1 MKSVQCGSLQ
11 LFFTPPFLP
20 ALFFV
25 FAAYQPAFAETP
37 ISGNIQVAP
46 PTLKLIHHRHEHSL
60 IVSGKTA
67 DGIAVDL
74 SPQATLTSADPTIA
88 VIENGWVKPLK
99 SGQTQITVQAAG
111 QTVQVPVVVE
121 LPPAER
127 PYSFR
132 HEVMPVLSKGG
143 CNAGACHG
151 YSLGKNG
158 FKLSLRGGEATQ
170 DYQAVFGDQFGRRVN
185 LLKPSESLLLTKP
198 NGDVPHRG
206 GIRIG
211 KQSLSNKILQT
222 WIEQGAKSDFEDKAE
237 IEFVRVFP
245 ERFVV
250 EPGMKHRLQLI
261 AHYSDGTT
269 RDVTKL
275 AIFNVNTEGVA
286 EVDDVGLVTA
296 QNLGESAVVTR
307 FERKFAASRLIVLK
321 RNPDFQPTI
330 VAESLRDSDS
340 GANPGH
346 GVTGLQFIDL
356 HVINKLND
364 LKVKPSELSSDEEF
378 LRRVSL
384 DLIGLQPTA
393 DEVRKFL
400 ADADPA
406 KRTKTIDALFARP
419 EFVDHWSLKWGD
431 LLQNS
436 RVRLSEPAMY
446 GFREWIRSA
455 VASNMPLDEM
465 TRQVLTSKGGAADNA
480 AAAYFAVSKDTNDTL
495 ERVAEVFCGVRMLC
509 ARCHTHPLENWTQ
522 EDYYGLA
529 SFFNQ
534 VTAKNDPR
542 MVGVPNARAV
552 SLQLAAGFATNPR
565 SGQAQPPRFL
575 GGNPVSGTALAAGGA
590 TTSVPAAS
598 AVPLN
603 VDRRVQFATWL
614 TASDNP
620 MFARSLANRF
630 WSYFFSRGIIDPVD
644 DLRTTNPPINP
655 ELLDALT
662 KDFIEHRF
670 DVRHLMRRIVTS
682 QTYQRS
688 SLAND
693 SNRHDTLNFS
703 HAIPRRIAAEALL
716 DSLVQATGVREQ
728 FGGAPANF
736 SAAQLPDAEVTSDF
750 LNLFGKPQRAEACE
764 CERDGDSNMLQALHL
779 INGQSILRRV
789 TDPAGR
795 ITQIVKREP
804 KLTDDQLIEELYLWS
819 LARRPSDRELDVAKK
834 HFTTYGDQQRIEAAQ
849 DLTWGLLNSR
859 DFLLVR

>member
-1 MKSVQCGSLQ
+1 MVDRMPGLLILWCATAISVLSPCQS
-11 LFFTPPFLP
+11 
-20 ALFFV
+20 
-25 FAAYQPAFAETP
+25 FAEQIP
-37 ISGNIQVAP
+37 VDGNIQVVP
-46 PTLKLIHHRHEHSL
+46 SSLKLIHHRHEHSL
-60 IVSGKTA
+60 IVSGRTA
-67 DGIAVDL
+67 DGFAVDL
-74 SPQATLTSADPTIA
+74 SQAAVLSSNDSSIA

-111 QTVQVPVVVE
+111 QTVQVPVTVD
-121 LPPAER
+121 LPPTER
-127 PYSFR
+127 PFSFR

-143 CNAGACHG
+143 CNMGACHG

-185 LLKPSESLLLTKP
+185 LVKPSDSLLLTKP
-198 NGDVPHRG
+198 LGDVPHRG
-206 GIRIG
+206 GIRLTKG
-211 KQSLSNKILQT
+211 SLSHKILQS
-222 WIEQGAKSDFEDKAE
+222 WIEQGAKSDFDDKAE
-237 IEFVRVFP
+237 VEFVRIFP
-245 ERFVV
+245 ERFVL
-250 EPGMKHRLQLI
+250 EPSMSHRLQLV
-261 AHYSDGTT
+261 AHYTDGTT

-275 AIFNVNTEGVA
+275 AIFNVNTDGVA
-286 EVDDVGLVTA
+286 DVTDVGHVTA
-296 QNLGESAVVTR
+296 RGLGESAVVAR
-307 FERKFAASRLIVLK
+307 FERKFAAARLIVLNRK
-321 RNPDFQPTI
+321 PDFKPTPVPTEHFVDQHV
-330 VAESLRDSDS
+330 VA
-340 GANPGH
+340 
-346 GVTGLQFIDL
+346 
-356 HVINKLND
+356 KLND
-364 LKVKPSELSSDEEF
+364 LKITPSELSNDEEF
-378 LRRVSL
+378 LRRVSI

-393 DEVRKFL
+393 EDVRKFL
-400 ADADPA
+400 ADGDPA
-406 KRTKTIDALFARP
+406 KRTKAIDTLFARP

-465 TRQVLTSKGGAADNA
+465 TRQLLTSKGGAADNP

-509 ARCHTHPLENWTQ
+509 ARCHTHPMENWTQ
-522 EDYYGLA
+522 EDYFGLA

-534 VTAKNDPR
+534 VTPKNDPR

-575 GGNPVSGTALAAGGA
+575 GGIQPPVSTGT
-590 TTSVPAAS
+590 
-598 AVPLN
+598 
-603 VDRRVQFATWL
+603 DRRVPFATWL
-614 TASDNP
+614 TAPDNP

-703 HAIPRRIAAEALL
+703 HAIPRRISAEALL
-716 DSLVQATGVREQ
+716 DSLVQATGVREN
-728 FGGAPANF
+728 FGGAPAGF
-736 SAAQLPDAEVTSDF
+736 SAAQLPDAEINSDF
-750 LNLFGKPQRAEACE
+750 LALFGKPQRADACE

-789 TDPAGR
+789 TDPNGR
-795 ITQIVKREP
+795 VAQLLKQNP
-804 KLTDDQLIEELYLWS
+804 PLSNDQLIEELYLWS
-819 LARRPSDRELDVAKK
+819 LARRPTANEVEVAKK
-834 HFTTYGDQQRIEAAQ
+834 HFANYGDQQRTEAAQ
-849 DLTWGLLNSR
+849 DLNWGLLNSR
-859 DFLLVR
+859 DFVLVR

>member
-1 MKSVQCGSLQ
+1 MVIRKLVGLCVTLVIVASSVSIQAEQ
-11 LFFTPPFLP
+11 L
-20 ALFFV
+20 
-25 FAAYQPAFAETP
+25 P
-37 ISGNIQVAP
+37 ISGYIQAAP
-46 PTLKLIHHRHEHSL
+46 SALKLIHHRHEHSL
-60 IVSGKTA
+60 TISGRTA
-67 DGIAVDL
+67 DGFAVDL
-74 SPQATLTSADPTIA
+74 SKQATLTSADPTIA
-88 VIENGWVKPLK
+88 TIENGWVKPLK

-121 LPPAER
+121 LPTVER

-143 CNAGACHG
+143 CNMGACHG

-158 FKLSLRGGEATQ
+158 FKLSLRGGEAVQ

-185 LLKPSESLLLTKP
+185 LVKPSESLLLSKP
-198 NGDVPHRG
+198 LGDVPHRG
-206 GIRIG
+206 GIRLSKG
-211 KQSLSNKILQT
+211 SLSQKILQT
-222 WIEQGAKSDFEDKAE
+222 WIEQGAKSDFEEKAE
-237 IEFVRVFP
+237 IDFVRIFP
-245 ERFVV
+245 ERFVI
-250 EPGMKHRLQLI
+250 EPGQSHRLQLI
-261 AHYSDGTT
+261 AHYTDGTT

-275 AIFNVNTEGVA
+275 AIFNVNTDGVA
-286 EVDDVGLVTA
+286 EVTDVGHVTA
-296 QNLGESAVVTR
+296 QGLGESAVVAR
-307 FERKFAASRLIVLK
+307 FERKFAAARLIVLNRK
-321 RNPDFQPTI
+321 PDFKPTP
-330 VAESLRDSDS
+330 VPTE
-340 GANPGH
+340 H
-346 GVTGLQFIDL
+346 FIDQ
-356 HVINKLND
+356 HVVAKLND
-364 LKVKPSELSSDEEF
+364 LKVTPSELSSDDEF
-378 LRRVSL
+378 LRRVSI

-393 DEVRKFL
+393 EEVRKFL

-406 KRTKTIDALFARP
+406 KRTKAIDALFARP

-436 RVRLSEPAMY
+436 RVRLNEPAMY
-446 GFREWIRSA
+446 GFREWIRGA

-465 TRQVLTSKGGAADNA
+465 TRQLLTSKGGAADNPA
-480 AAAYFAVSKDTNDTL
+480 GAYYLISKDTNDTL

-509 ARCHTHPLENWTQ
+509 ARCHTHPMENWTQ

-534 VTAKNDPR
+534 VAPKNDPR
-542 MVGVPNARAV
+542 MVGIPNARSV

-575 GGNPVSGTALAAGGA
+575 GGIQPPVSTG
-590 TTSVPAAS
+590 S
-598 AVPLN
+598 
-603 VDRRVQFATWL
+603 DRRVQFATWL

-620 MFARSLANRF
+620 MFGRSLANRF

-688 SLAND
+688 SVAND
-693 SNRHDTLNFS
+693 SNRHDTQNFS
-703 HAIPRRIAAEALL
+703 HSIPRRVSAEALL
-716 DSLVQATGVREQ
+716 DSLVQATGVREN
-728 FGGAPANF
+728 FGGAPAGF
-736 SAAQLPDAEVTSDF
+736 SAAQLPDAEINSDF
-750 LNLFGKPQRAEACE
+750 LALFGKPQRAEACE

-789 TDPAGR
+789 TDPNGR
-795 ITQIVKREP
+795 VAQLLKQNPPLPE
-804 KLTDDQLIEELYLWS
+804 DQLIEDLYLWS
-819 LARRPSDRELDVAKK
+819 LARRPTAKEIELAKK
-834 HFTTYGDQQRIEAAQ
+834 HFATYGDQQRADATQ
-849 DLTWGLLNSR
+849 DLMWSLLNSR

>member
-1 MKSVQCGSLQ
+1 MVIRKLVGLCVTLVIVASSVSIQAEQ
-11 LFFTPPFLP
+11 L
-20 ALFFV
+20 
-25 FAAYQPAFAETP
+25 P
-37 ISGNIQVAP
+37 ISGYIQAAP
-46 PTLKLIHHRHEHSL
+46 SALKLIHHRHEHSL
-60 IVSGKTA
+60 TISGRTA
-67 DGIAVDL
+67 DGFAVDL
-74 SPQATLTSADPTIA
+74 SKQATLTSADPTIA
-88 VIENGWVKPLK
+88 TIENGWVKPLK

-121 LPPAER
+121 LPAVER

-143 CNAGACHG
+143 CNMGACHG

-158 FKLSLRGGEATQ
+158 FKLSLRGGEAVQ

-185 LLKPSESLLLTKP
+185 LVKPSESLLLSKP
-198 NGDVPHRG
+198 LGDVPHRG
-206 GIRIG
+206 GIRLSKG
-211 KQSLSNKILQT
+211 SLSQKILQT

-237 IEFVRVFP
+237 IEFVRIFP
-245 ERFVV
+245 ERFVI
-250 EPGMKHRLQLI
+250 EPGQSHRLQLI
-261 AHYSDGTT
+261 AHYTDGTT

-275 AIFNVNTEGVA
+275 AIFNVNTDGVA
-286 EVDDVGLVTA
+286 EVTDVGHVTA
-296 QNLGESAVVTR
+296 QGLGESAVVAR
-307 FERKFAASRLIVLK
+307 FERKFAAARLIVLNRK
-321 RNPDFQPTI
+321 PDFKPTP
-330 VAESLRDSDS
+330 VPTE
-340 GANPGH
+340 H
-346 GVTGLQFIDL
+346 FIDQ
-356 HVINKLND
+356 HVVAKLND
-364 LKVKPSELSSDEEF
+364 LKVTPSELSSDDEF
-378 LRRVSL
+378 LRRVSI

-393 DEVRKFL
+393 EEVRKFL

-406 KRTKTIDALFARP
+406 KRTKAIDALFARP

-436 RVRLSEPAMY
+436 RVRLNEPAMY
-446 GFREWIRSA
+446 GFREWIRGA

-465 TRQVLTSKGGAADNA
+465 TRQLLTSKGGAADNPA
-480 AAAYFAVSKDTNDTL
+480 GAYYLISKDTNDTL

-509 ARCHTHPLENWTQ
+509 ARCHTHPMENWTQ

-534 VTAKNDPR
+534 VAPKNDPR
-542 MVGVPNARAV
+542 MVGIPNARSV

-575 GGNPVSGTALAAGGA
+575 GGIQPPVSTG
-590 TTSVPAAS
+590 S
-598 AVPLN
+598 
-603 VDRRVQFATWL
+603 DRRVQFATWL

-620 MFARSLANRF
+620 MFGRSLANRF

-688 SLAND
+688 SVAND
-693 SNRHDTLNFS
+693 SNRHDTQNFS
-703 HAIPRRIAAEALL
+703 HSIPRRVSAEALL
-716 DSLVQATGVREQ
+716 DSLVQATGVREN
-728 FGGAPANF
+728 FGGAPAGF
-736 SAAQLPDAEVTSDF
+736 SAAQLPDAEINSDF
-750 LNLFGKPQRAEACE
+750 LALFGKPQRAEACE

-789 TDPAGR
+789 TDPNGR
-795 ITQIVKREP
+795 VAQLLKQNPPLPE
-804 KLTDDQLIEELYLWS
+804 DQLIEDLYLWS
-819 LARRPSDRELDVAKK
+819 LARRPTAKEIELAKK
-834 HFTTYGDQQRIEAAQ
+834 HFATYGDQQRADATQ
-849 DLTWGLLNSR
+849 DLMWSLLNSR

>member
-1 MKSVQCGSLQ
+1 MKANSDKWRSHDFSVIHFSVCLC
-11 LFFTPPFLP
+11 LCVL
-20 ALFFV
+20 L
-25 FAAYQPAFAETP
+25 AASSKGEQPQPVAV
-37 ISGNIQVAP
+37 SGNIQAVP
-46 PTLKLIHHRHEHSL
+46 PALKLIHHRHEHSL
-60 IVSGKTA
+60 AISGRTA
-67 DGIAVDL
+67 DGFAVDL
-74 SPQATLTSADPTIA
+74 SQQATLTSADPTIA
-88 VIENGWVKPLK
+88 TIENGWVKPLK

-111 QTVQVPVVVE
+111 QTVQVPVTVE
-121 LPPAER
+121 LPPAEK

-143 CNAGACHG
+143 CNMGACHG

-158 FKLSLRGGEATQ
+158 FKLSLRGGEAAQ
-170 DYQAVFGDQFGRRVN
+170 DYMAVFGDLFGRRVN

-198 NGDVPHRG
+198 IGDVPHRG
-206 GIRIG
+206 GIRLAKG
-211 KQSLSNKILQT
+211 SLSHKILQT
-222 WIEQGAKSDFEDKAE
+222 WIEQGAKSDLDDKAE
-237 IEFVRVFP
+237 IEFVRIFP
-245 ERFVV
+245 ERFVI
-250 EPGMKHRLQLI
+250 EPGQSHRLQLV
-261 AHYSDGTT
+261 AHYTDGTT

-275 AIFNVNTEGVA
+275 AIFNVNTDGVA
-286 EVDDVGLVTA
+286 DVTDVGHVTA
-296 QNLGESAVVTR
+296 RGLGESAVVAR
-307 FERKFAASRLIVLK
+307 FERKFAAARLIVLNRK
-321 RNPDFQPTI
+321 PDFQPTP
-330 VAESLRDSDS
+330 VPTE
-340 GANPGH
+340 H
-346 GVTGLQFIDL
+346 FIDQ
-356 HVINKLND
+356 HVVAKLND
-364 LKVKPSELSSDEEF
+364 LKVTPSELSSDEEF

-400 ADADPA
+400 ADADPV
-406 KRTKTIDALFARP
+406 KRTKVIDALFARP

-436 RVRLSEPAMY
+436 RVRLNEPAMY

-465 TRQVLTSKGGAADNA
+465 TRQLLTSKGGAADNPA
-480 AAAYFAVSKDTNDTL
+480 GAYYLISKDTNDTL

-534 VTAKNDPR
+534 VTPKNDPR

-552 SLQLAAGFATNPR
+552 SLQLAAGFSTNPR

-575 GGNPVSGTALAAGGA
+575 GGIQPPVSTGT
-590 TTSVPAAS
+590 
-598 AVPLN
+598 
-603 VDRRVQFATWL
+603 DRRVQFATWL
-614 TASDNP
+614 AAPDNP

-662 KDFIEHRF
+662 KDFIAHRF
-670 DVRHLMRRIVTS
+670 DVRHLMRTIVTS

-688 SLAND
+688 SVANE

-703 HAIPRRIAAEALL
+703 HAIPRRIHAEALL

-736 SAAQLPDAEVTSDF
+736 SAAQLPDAEINSDF
-750 LNLFGKPQRAEACE
+750 LSLFGKPQRADACE

-789 TDPAGR
+789 TDPNGR
-795 ITQIVKREP
+795 VAQLLKQNPAPTE
-804 KLTDDQLIEELYLWS
+804 DQLIEDLYLWS
-819 LARRPSDRELDVAKK
+819 LARRPTAKEIEVAKK
-834 HFTTYGDQQRIEAAQ
+834 HFTSYGDQQRADAAQ
-849 DLTWGLLNSR
+849 DLMWSLLNSR

>member
-1 MKSVQCGSLQ
+1 MSRFIHIAGIGLIVS
-11 LFFTPPFLP
+11 
-20 ALFFV
+20 ALSTWV
-25 FAAYQPAFAETP
+25 VAADGNPV
-37 ISGNIQVAP
+37 SGNIQAVP
-46 PTLKLIHHRHEHSL
+46 PALKLIHHRHEHSL
-60 IVSGKTA
+60 TVSGRTA
-67 DGIAVDL
+67 DGFAVDL
-74 SPQATLTSADPTIA
+74 SQQAVLTSADPSIA

-121 LPPAER
+121 LPATER
-127 PYSFR
+127 PFSFR

-170 DYQAVFGDQFGRRVN
+170 DYTAVFGDQFGRRIN
-185 LLKPSESLLLTKP
+185 LLKPSDSLLLTKP
-198 NGDVPHRG
+198 IGDVPHRG
-206 GIRIG
+206 GIRIAKG
-211 KQSLSNKILQT
+211 SLSHRILQT
-222 WIEQGAKSDFEDKAE
+222 WIEQGAKGDLDDKAE

-245 ERFVV
+245 DRFVL
-250 EPGMKHRLQLI
+250 EPGMSHRLQLV
-261 AHYSDGTT
+261 AHYTDGTT

-286 EVDDVGLVTA
+286 DVVGWDSVPTTSGGAANAENGTAKGRDGVPTYVSVTA
-296 QNLGESAVVTR
+296 REIGETAVVAR
-307 FERKFAASRLIVLK
+307 FERKFAAARLIVLQRK
-321 RNPDFQPTI
+321 PDFKPTPVPTDHFVDQHV
-330 VAESLRDSDS
+330 VA
-340 GANPGH
+340 
-346 GVTGLQFIDL
+346 
-356 HVINKLND
+356 KLND
-364 LKVKPSELSSDEEF
+364 LKVTPSELSSDEEF

-406 KRTKTIDALFARP
+406 KRTKTIDSLFARP

-436 RVRLSEPAMY
+436 RVRVSEPAMY

-465 TRQVLTSKGGAADNA
+465 TRQLLTSKGGAVDNPA
-480 AAAYFAVSKDTNDTL
+480 GAYFLISKDTNDTL

-509 ARCHTHPLENWTQ
+509 ARCHTHPFENWTQ
-522 EDYYGLA
+522 EDYYGLN

-534 VTAKNDPR
+534 VTAKADPR
-542 MVGVPNARAV
+542 MVGIPNARSV

-575 GGNPVSGTALAAGGA
+575 GGIQPPVSTGT
-590 TTSVPAAS
+590 
-598 AVPLN
+598 
-603 VDRRVQFATWL
+603 DRRVQFATWL
-614 TASDNP
+614 AASDNP

-630 WSYFFSRGIIDPVD
+630 WSYFFSRGIVDPVD

-703 HAIPRRIAAEALL
+703 HALPRRIPAEALL
-716 DSLVQATGVREQ
+716 DSLVQATGVREN
-728 FGGAPANF
+728 FGGAPAGF
-736 SAAQLPDAEVTSDF
+736 SAAQLPDAEINSDF
-750 LNLFGKPQRAEACE
+750 LALFGKPQRADACE

-789 TDPAGR
+789 TDPNGR
-795 ITQIVKREP
+795 VAQLLKQNPIPTE
-804 KLTDDQLIEELYLWS
+804 DQLIEDLYLWS
-819 LARRPSDRELDVAKK
+819 LARRPTAKESEVAKK
-834 HFTTYGDQQRIEAAQ
+834 HFQSYGDQQRPDATQ
-849 DLTWGLLNSR
+849 DLMWSLLNSR

>member
-1 MKSVQCGSLQ
+1 MVIRKLVGLCVTLVIVASSVSIQAEQ
-11 LFFTPPFLP
+11 L
-20 ALFFV
+20 
-25 FAAYQPAFAETP
+25 P
-37 ISGNIQVAP
+37 ISGYIQAAP
-46 PTLKLIHHRHEHSL
+46 SALKLIHHRHEHSL
-60 IVSGKTA
+60 TISGRTA
-67 DGIAVDL
+67 DGFAVDL
-74 SPQATLTSADPTIA
+74 SKQATLTSADPTIA
-88 VIENGWVKPLK
+88 TIENGWVKPLK

-121 LPPAER
+121 LPTVER

-143 CNAGACHG
+143 CNMGACHG

-158 FKLSLRGGEATQ
+158 FKLSLRGGEAIQ

-185 LLKPSESLLLTKP
+185 LVKPSESLLLSKP
-198 NGDVPHRG
+198 LGDVPHRG
-206 GIRIG
+206 GIRLSKG
-211 KQSLSNKILQT
+211 SLSQKILQT
-222 WIEQGAKSDFEDKAE
+222 WIEQGAKSDFEEKAE
-237 IEFVRVFP
+237 IDFVRIFP
-245 ERFVV
+245 ERFVI
-250 EPGMKHRLQLI
+250 EPGQSHRLQLI
-261 AHYSDGTT
+261 AHYTDGTT

-275 AIFNVNTEGVA
+275 AIFNVNTDGVA
-286 EVDDVGLVTA
+286 EVTDVGHVTA
-296 QNLGESAVVTR
+296 QGLGESAVVAR
-307 FERKFAASRLIVLK
+307 FERKFAAARLIVLNRK
-321 RNPDFQPTI
+321 PDFKPTP
-330 VAESLRDSDS
+330 VPTE
-340 GANPGH
+340 H
-346 GVTGLQFIDL
+346 FIDQ
-356 HVINKLND
+356 HVVAKLND
-364 LKVKPSELSSDEEF
+364 LKVTPSELSSDDEF
-378 LRRVSL
+378 LRRVSI

-393 DEVRKFL
+393 EEVRKFL

-406 KRTKTIDALFARP
+406 KRTKAIDALFARP

-436 RVRLSEPAMY
+436 RVRLNEPAMY
-446 GFREWIRSA
+446 GFREWIRGA

-465 TRQVLTSKGGAADNA
+465 TRQLLTSKGGAADNPA
-480 AAAYFAVSKDTNDTL
+480 GAYYLISKDTNDTL

-509 ARCHTHPLENWTQ
+509 ARCHTHPMENWTQ

-534 VTAKNDPR
+534 VAPKNDPR
-542 MVGVPNARAV
+542 MVGIPNARSV

-575 GGNPVSGTALAAGGA
+575 GGIQPPVSTG
-590 TTSVPAAS
+590 S
-598 AVPLN
+598 
-603 VDRRVQFATWL
+603 DRRVQFATWL

-620 MFARSLANRF
+620 MFGRSLANRF

-688 SLAND
+688 SVAND
-693 SNRHDTLNFS
+693 SNRHDTQNFS
-703 HAIPRRIAAEALL
+703 HSIPRRVSAEALL
-716 DSLVQATGVREQ
+716 DSLVQATGVREN
-728 FGGAPANF
+728 FGGAPAGF
-736 SAAQLPDAEVTSDF
+736 SAAQLPDAEINSDF
-750 LNLFGKPQRAEACE
+750 LALFGKPQRAEACE

-789 TDPAGR
+789 TDPNGR
-795 ITQIVKREP
+795 VAQLLKQNPPLPE
-804 KLTDDQLIEELYLWS
+804 DQLIEDLYLWS
-819 LARRPSDRELDVAKK
+819 LARRPTAKEIELAKK
-834 HFTTYGDQQRIEAAQ
+834 HFATYGDQQRADATQ
-849 DLTWGLLNSR
+849 DLMWSLLNSR

>member
-1 MKSVQCGSLQ
+1 MALRMSLFLVATWVLLAAVLSPLQTQADQLSV
-11 LFFTPPFLP
+11 T
-20 ALFFV
+20 
-25 FAAYQPAFAETP
+25 
-37 ISGNIQVAP
+37 GNIQAVPQA
-46 PTLKLIHHRHEHSL
+46 LKLIHHRHEHSL
-60 IVSGKTA
+60 TISGRTA
-67 DGIAVDL
+67 DGFAVDL
-74 SPQATLTSADPTIA
+74 SQQAVLTSADPTIA

-111 QTVQVPVVVE
+111 QSLQVPVVVE
-121 LPPAER
+121 LPSTER
-127 PYSFR
+127 PFSFR

-170 DYQAVFGDQFGRRVN
+170 DYTAVFGDQFGRRIN
-185 LLKPSESLLLTKP
+185 LLRPSDSLLLTKP
-198 NGDVPHRG
+198 IGDVPHRG
-206 GIRIG
+206 GIRIAKG
-211 KQSLSNKILQT
+211 SLSHRILQT
-222 WIEQGAKSDFEDKAE
+222 WIEQGAKGDLDDKAE
-237 IEFVRVFP
+237 VEFVRIFP
-245 ERFVV
+245 DRFVL
-250 EPGMKHRLQLI
+250 EPGMSHRLQLI
-261 AHYSDGTT
+261 AHYTDGTT

-286 EVDDVGLVTA
+286 DVKDVGHVTA
-296 QNLGESAVVTR
+296 RELGESAVVAR
-307 FERKFAASRLIVLK
+307 FERKFAAARLIVLN
-321 RNPDFQPTI
+321 RNPDFKPTS
-330 VAESLRDSDS
+330 VPTDHFVDQ
-340 GANPGH
+340 H
-346 GVTGLQFIDL
+346 VVT
-356 HVINKLND
+356 KLND
-364 LKVKPSELSSDEEF
+364 LKITPSELSSDEEF

-406 KRTKTIDALFARP
+406 KRAKTIDALFARS

-436 RVRLSEPAMY
+436 RVRVSEPAMY

-455 VASNMPLDEM
+455 VSSNMPLDEM
-465 TRQVLTSKGGAADNA
+465 TRQLLTSKGGAADNPA
-480 AAAYFAVSKDTNDTL
+480 GAYFLISKDTNDTL

-509 ARCHTHPLENWTQ
+509 ARCHTHPFENWTQ
-522 EDYYGLA
+522 EDYFGLN

-534 VTAKNDPR
+534 VTAKADPR
-542 MVGVPNARAV
+542 MVGIPNARAV

-575 GGNPVSGTALAAGGA
+575 GGIQPPVSSGT
-590 TTSVPAAS
+590 
-598 AVPLN
+598 
-603 VDRRVQFATWL
+603 DRRVQFATWL
-614 TASDNP
+614 AAPDNP

-630 WSYFFSRGIIDPVD
+630 WSYFFSRGIVDPVD

-662 KDFIEHRF
+662 KDFIEQRF

-703 HAIPRRIAAEALL
+703 HALPRRVPAEALL

-736 SAAQLPDAEVTSDF
+736 SAAQLPDAEINSDF
-750 LNLFGKPQRAEACE
+750 LALFGKPQRADACE

-789 TDPAGR
+789 TDPNGR
-795 ITQIVKREP
+795 VAQLLKQTP
-804 KLTDDQLIEELYLWS
+804 PLTNDQLIEELYLWS
-819 LARRPSDRELDVAKK
+819 LARRPTAQEIEVTKK
-834 HFTTYGDQQRIEAAQ
+834 HFATYGDQQRADATQ
-849 DLTWGLLNSR
+849 DLMWSLLNSR

>member
-1 MKSVQCGSLQ
+1 MALQ
-11 LFFTPPFLP
+11 MSQMLVVLCATVIAVLSSPQTQADQL
-20 ALFFV
+20 
-25 FAAYQPAFAETP
+25 P
-37 ISGNIQVAP
+37 ISGNIQAVP
-46 PTLKLIHHRHEHSL
+46 STLKLIHHRHEHSL
-60 IVSGKTA
+60 TVSGRTA
-67 DGIAVDL
+67 DGFAVDL
-74 SPQATLTSADPTIA
+74 TQQATLTSADPTIA
-88 VIENGWVKPLK
+88 VVENGWVKPLK

-111 QTVQVPVVVE
+111 QTVQVPVNVE
-121 LPPAER
+121 LPAAEK

-143 CNAGACHG
+143 CNMGACHG

-185 LLKPSESLLLTKP
+185 LLKPSESLLLSKP
-198 NGDVPHRG
+198 IGDVPHRG
-206 GIRIG
+206 GIRIAKG
-211 KQSLSNKILQT
+211 SLSQKILQT
-222 WIEQGAKSDFEDKAE
+222 WIEQGAKSDLDDKAE
-237 IEFVRVFP
+237 VEFVRVFP
-245 ERFVV
+245 ERFVL
-250 EPGMKHRLQLI
+250 EPGMSHRLQLV
-261 AHYSDGTT
+261 AHYTDGTT

-286 EVDDVGLVTA
+286 DVTDVGHVTA
-296 QNLGESAVVTR
+296 REVGESAVVAR
-307 FERKFAASRLIVLK
+307 FERKFAAARLIVLQRK
-321 RNPDFQPTI
+321 PDFKPTPVPTEHFVDQHV
-330 VAESLRDSDS
+330 VA
-340 GANPGH
+340 
-346 GVTGLQFIDL
+346 
-356 HVINKLND
+356 KLND
-364 LKVKPSELSSDEEF
+364 LKITPSELASDEEF

-393 DEVRKFL
+393 EDVRKFL

-406 KRTKTIDALFARP
+406 KRTKAIDALFARP

-436 RVRLSEPAMY
+436 RVRVSEPAMY
-446 GFREWIRSA
+446 SFREWIRSA

-465 TRQVLTSKGGAADNA
+465 TRQLLTSKGGAADNPA
-480 AAAYFAVSKDTNDTL
+480 GAYFLISKDTNDTL

-509 ARCHTHPLENWTQ
+509 ARCHTHPFENWTQ
-522 EDYYGLA
+522 EDYFGLN

-552 SLQLAAGFATNPR
+552 SLNLATGFATNPR

-575 GGNPVSGTALAAGGA
+575 GGIQPPVSTGT
-590 TTSVPAAS
+590 
-598 AVPLN
+598 
-603 VDRRVQFATWL
+603 DRRVQFATWL
-614 TASDNP
+614 AASDNP

-630 WSYFFSRGIIDPVD
+630 WSYFFSRGIVDPVD

-655 ELLDALT
+655 ELLEALT

-703 HAIPRRIAAEALL
+703 HALPRRIPAEALL
-716 DSLVQATGVREQ
+716 DSLVQATGVREN
-728 FGGAPANF
+728 FGGAPAGF
-736 SAAQLPDAEVTSDF
+736 SAAQLPDAEINSDF
-750 LNLFGKPQRAEACE
+750 LALFGKPQRADACE

-789 TDPAGR
+789 TDPNGR
-795 ITQIVKREP
+795 VAQLLKQAP
-804 KLTDDQLIEELYLWS
+804 PLTNDQLVEELYLWS
-819 LARRPSDRELDVAKK
+819 LTRRPTAPEIEVAKK
-834 HFTTYGDQQRIEAAQ
+834 HFATYGDQQRADAAQ
-849 DLTWGLLNSR
+849 DLMWSLLNSR

>member
-1 MKSVQCGSLQ
+1 MTGSSSQASRL
-11 LFFTPPFLP
+11 TIAVV
-20 ALFFV
+20 ALFLTTLV
-25 FAAYQPAFAETP
+25 ANATEIT
-37 ISGNIQVAP
+37 SSIQVSP
-46 PTLKLIHHRHEHSL
+46 PALKLIHHRHEHSL
-60 IVSGKTA
+60 IISEKTA
-67 DGIAVDL
+67 DGIAMDL
-74 SPQATLTSADPTIA
+74 SGLAVLSSADPTIA
-88 VIENGWVKPLK
+88 SVENGWVKPLK

-170 DYQAVFGDQFGRRVN
+170 DYQAVFGDQFGRRIN
-185 LLKPSESLLLTKP
+185 LVKPSESLLLTKP
-198 NGDVPHRG
+198 NGEVPHRG

-211 KQSLSNKILQT
+211 KGSLSQRILQT
-222 WIEQGAKSDFEDKAE
+222 WIEQGAKSDFDDKAE

-261 AHYSDGTT
+261 AHYTDGTT

-286 EVDDVGLVTA
+286 EVDDAGLVTA
-296 QNLGESAVVTR
+296 QNLGESAVVAR
-307 FERKFAASRLIVLK
+307 FERKFAAARLIVLQRK
-321 RNPDFQPTI
+321 PDFQPTS
-330 VAESLRDSDS
+330 VARSRRERDSSDLQSPDPALGES
-340 GANPGH
+340 GTH
-346 GVTGLQFIDL
+346 FIDQ
-356 HVINKLND
+356 HVVAKLND
-364 LKVKPSELSSDEEF
+364 LKVKPSELSSDDEF

-393 DEVRKFL
+393 DEVRAFL
-400 ADADPA
+400 ADTDPA
-406 KRTKTIDALFARP
+406 KRTKKIDTLFARP

-465 TRQVLTSKGGAADNA
+465 TRQVLTSKGGAADNP

-575 GGNPVSGTALAAGGA
+575 GGIQPPVSTGI
-590 TTSVPAAS
+590 
-598 AVPLN
+598 
-603 VDRRVQFATWL
+603 DRRVQFATWL

-670 DVRHLMRRIVTS
+670 DVRHLMRTIVTS

-693 SNRHDTLNFS
+693 SNRHDTQNFS
-703 HAIPRRIAAEALL
+703 HAIPRRIHAEALL

-736 SAAQLPDAEVTSDF
+736 SAAQLPDAEITSDF

-789 TDPAGR
+789 TDPNGR
-795 ITQIVKREP
+795 VAQLLKQNPAPTE
-804 KLTDDQLIEELYLWS
+804 DQLIEDLYLWS
-819 LARRPSDRELDVAKK
+819 LARRPTAKEIEVAKK
-834 HFTTYGDQQRIEAAQ
+834 HFQTYGDQQRLDAAQ
-849 DLTWGLLNSR
+849 DLMWSLLNSR

>member
-1 MKSVQCGSLQ
+1 MVIRKLVGLCVTLVIVASSVSIQAEQ
-11 LFFTPPFLP
+11 L
-20 ALFFV
+20 
-25 FAAYQPAFAETP
+25 P
-37 ISGNIQVAP
+37 ISGYIQAAP
-46 PTLKLIHHRHEHSL
+46 SALKLIHHRHEHSL
-60 IVSGKTA
+60 TISGRTA
-67 DGIAVDL
+67 DGFAVDL
-74 SPQATLTSADPTIA
+74 SKQATLTSADPTIA
-88 VIENGWVKPLK
+88 TIENGWVKPLK

-121 LPPAER
+121 LPAVER

-143 CNAGACHG
+143 CNMGACHG

-158 FKLSLRGGEATQ
+158 FKLSLRGGEAIQ

-185 LLKPSESLLLTKP
+185 LVKPSESLLLSKP
-198 NGDVPHRG
+198 LGDVPHRG
-206 GIRIG
+206 GIRLSKG
-211 KQSLSNKILQT
+211 SLSQKILQT

-237 IEFVRVFP
+237 IEFVRIFP
-245 ERFVV
+245 ERFVI
-250 EPGMKHRLQLI
+250 EPGQSHRLQLI
-261 AHYSDGTT
+261 AHYTDGTT

-275 AIFNVNTEGVA
+275 AIFNVNTDGVA
-286 EVDDVGLVTA
+286 EVTDIGHVTA
-296 QNLGESAVVTR
+296 QGLGESAVVAR
-307 FERKFAASRLIVLK
+307 FERKFAAARLIVLNRK
-321 RNPDFQPTI
+321 PDFKPTP
-330 VAESLRDSDS
+330 VPTE
-340 GANPGH
+340 H
-346 GVTGLQFIDL
+346 FIDQ
-356 HVINKLND
+356 HVVAKLND
-364 LKVKPSELSSDEEF
+364 LKVTPSELSSDDEF
-378 LRRVSL
+378 LRRVSI

-393 DEVRKFL
+393 EEVRKFL

-406 KRTKTIDALFARP
+406 KRTKAIDALFARP

-436 RVRLSEPAMY
+436 RVRLNEPAMY
-446 GFREWIRSA
+446 GFREWIRGA

-465 TRQVLTSKGGAADNA
+465 TRQLLTSKGGAADNPA
-480 AAAYFAVSKDTNDTL
+480 GAYYLISKDTNDTL

-509 ARCHTHPLENWTQ
+509 ARCHTHPMENWTQ

-534 VTAKNDPR
+534 VAPKNDPR
-542 MVGVPNARAV
+542 MVGIPNARSV

-575 GGNPVSGTALAAGGA
+575 GGIQPPVSTG
-590 TTSVPAAS
+590 S
-598 AVPLN
+598 
-603 VDRRVQFATWL
+603 DRRVQFATWL

-620 MFARSLANRF
+620 MFGRSLANRF

-688 SLAND
+688 SVAND
-693 SNRHDTLNFS
+693 SNRHDTQNFS
-703 HAIPRRIAAEALL
+703 HSIPRRVSAEALL
-716 DSLVQATGVREQ
+716 DSLVQATGVREN
-728 FGGAPANF
+728 FGGAPAGF
-736 SAAQLPDAEVTSDF
+736 SAAQLPDAEINSDF
-750 LNLFGKPQRAEACE
+750 LALFGKPQRAEACE

-789 TDPAGR
+789 TDPNGR
-795 ITQIVKREP
+795 VAQLLKQNPPLPE
-804 KLTDDQLIEELYLWS
+804 DQLIEDLYLWS
-819 LARRPSDRELDVAKK
+819 LARRPTAKEIELAKK
-834 HFTTYGDQQRIEAAQ
+834 HFATYGDQQRADATQ
-849 DLTWGLLNSR
+849 DLMWSLLNSR

>member
-1 MKSVQCGSLQ
+1 MVIRKLVGLCVTLVIVASSVSIQAEQ
-11 LFFTPPFLP
+11 L
-20 ALFFV
+20 
-25 FAAYQPAFAETP
+25 P
-37 ISGNIQVAP
+37 ISGYIQAAP
-46 PTLKLIHHRHEHSL
+46 SALKLIHHRHEHSL
-60 IVSGKTA
+60 TISGRTA
-67 DGIAVDL
+67 DGFAVDL
-74 SPQATLTSADPTIA
+74 SKQATLTSADPTIA
-88 VIENGWVKPLK
+88 TIENGWVKPLK

-121 LPPAER
+121 LPTVER

-143 CNAGACHG
+143 CNMGACHG

-158 FKLSLRGGEATQ
+158 FKLSLRGGEAVQ

-185 LLKPSESLLLTKP
+185 LVKPSESLLLSKP
-198 NGDVPHRG
+198 LGDVPHRG
-206 GIRIG
+206 GIRLSKG
-211 KQSLSNKILQT
+211 SLSQKILQT

-237 IEFVRVFP
+237 IEFVRIFP
-245 ERFVV
+245 ERFVI
-250 EPGMKHRLQLI
+250 EPGQSHRLQLI
-261 AHYSDGTT
+261 AHYTDGTT

-275 AIFNVNTEGVA
+275 AIFNVNTDGVA
-286 EVDDVGLVTA
+286 EVTDVGHVTA
-296 QNLGESAVVTR
+296 QGLGESAVVAR
-307 FERKFAASRLIVLK
+307 FERKFAAARLIVLNRK
-321 RNPDFQPTI
+321 PDFKPTP
-330 VAESLRDSDS
+330 VPTE
-340 GANPGH
+340 H
-346 GVTGLQFIDL
+346 FIDQ
-356 HVINKLND
+356 HVVAKLND
-364 LKVKPSELSSDEEF
+364 LKVTPSELSSDDEF
-378 LRRVSL
+378 LRRVSI

-393 DEVRKFL
+393 EEVRKFL

-406 KRTKTIDALFARP
+406 KRTKAIDALFARP

-436 RVRLSEPAMY
+436 RVRLNEPAMY
-446 GFREWIRSA
+446 GFREWIRGA

-465 TRQVLTSKGGAADNA
+465 TRQLLTSKGGAADNPA
-480 AAAYFAVSKDTNDTL
+480 GAYYLISKDTNDTL

-509 ARCHTHPLENWTQ
+509 ARCHTHPMENWTQ

-534 VTAKNDPR
+534 VAPKNDPR
-542 MVGVPNARAV
+542 MVGIPNARSV

-575 GGNPVSGTALAAGGA
+575 GGIQPPVSTG
-590 TTSVPAAS
+590 S
-598 AVPLN
+598 
-603 VDRRVQFATWL
+603 DRRVQFATWL

-620 MFARSLANRF
+620 MFGRSLANRF

-688 SLAND
+688 SVAND
-693 SNRHDTLNFS
+693 SNRHDTQNFS
-703 HAIPRRIAAEALL
+703 HSIPRRVSAEALL
-716 DSLVQATGVREQ
+716 DSLVQATGVREN
-728 FGGAPANF
+728 FGGAPAGF
-736 SAAQLPDAEVTSDF
+736 SAAQLPDAEINSDF
-750 LNLFGKPQRAEACE
+750 LALFGKPQRAEACE

-789 TDPAGR
+789 TDPNGR
-795 ITQIVKREP
+795 VAQLLKQNPPLPE
-804 KLTDDQLIEELYLWS
+804 DQLIEDLYLWS
-819 LARRPSDRELDVAKK
+819 LARRPTAKEIELAKK
-834 HFTTYGDQQRIEAAQ
+834 HFATYGDQQRADATQ
-849 DLTWGLLNSR
+849 DLMWSLLNSR